1 MMLLVILSSRIWH
14 TRCELVTGVQT
25 WALPI
30 YEARYEF
37 PIKRPVRVESIERA
51 GDRLAVVTD
60 KGRFA
65 AQAVVSA
72 TGTWSHPYI
81 PEIEG
86 RDLFNGVQVH
96 SAHYIRPEI
105 GRASCRARVCQYV

>member
-1 MMLLVILSSRIWH
+1 MLRRPPRSNRTATL
-14 TRCELVTGVQT
+14 
-25 WALPI
+25 
-30 YEARYEF
+30 F
-37 PIKRPVRVESIERA
+37 PYSPLFRSRPVRVDSIERA

-81 PEIEG
+81 PEIER

-96 SAHYIRPEI
+96 SAHYIRPEDYRGQSVQI
-105 GRASCRARVCQYV
+105 GRAHV

>member
-1 MMLLVILSSRIWH
+1 MPPPAH
-14 TRCELVTGVQT
+14 EGYPTRDDVLDYL
-25 WALPI
+25 AR

-51 GDRLAVVTD
+51 GDRLAVVPD

-72 TGTWSHPYI
+72 TGPWRSEERRVGNAFDSTFRSRWSPYHEKKNNHNSTTYLYNT
-81 PEIEG
+81 PKTHK
-86 RDLFNGVQVH
+86 L
-96 SAHYIRPEI
+96 SK
-105 GRASCRARVCQYV
+105 